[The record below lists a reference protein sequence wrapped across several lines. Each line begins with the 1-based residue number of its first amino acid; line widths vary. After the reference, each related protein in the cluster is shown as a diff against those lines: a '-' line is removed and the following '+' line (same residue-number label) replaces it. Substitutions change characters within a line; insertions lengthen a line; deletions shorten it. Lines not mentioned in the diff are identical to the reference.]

1 MARPREFDMDEALE
15 AAMQV
20 FWEKGYQGS
29 SLNDLLDAMN
39 IARGSLY
46 KAFEDKR
53 AIYIAAL
60 KRYEQNIVDDALLT
74 LEDANGGDVKGRVRQ
89 LLMRTVEAVEHDGDR
104 RGCLLCNAAVDLLP
118 SDSETRDIVF
128 TMVKKVEHALAEVIV
143 DYGREKDW
151 PDDKS
156 QSLALNINAAYMGLR
171 MLARAGYSSNELRTI
186 IEHNLKDFE

>member
-1 MARPREFDMDEALE
+1 RPREFDMDEALE

-46 KAFEDKR
+46 KAFDDKR
-53 AIYIAAL
+53 AIYLATL
-60 KRYEQNIVDDALLT
+60 KRYEQNIVDDALCT
-74 LEDANGGDVKGRVRQ
+74 LKSPDGGDVKDRVRQ

-118 SDSETRDIVF
+118 SDSETRNIVF
-128 TMVKKVEHALAEVIV
+128 TMVKKVEGALVDVILE
-143 DYGREKDW
+143 YGRKKGW

-156 QSLALNINAAYMGLR
+156 HSFALNINAVYIGLR
-171 MLARAGYSSNELRTI
+171 MLVRAGYASEDLHAI
-186 IEHNLKDFE
+186 IEHNLKGFE